1 MGDIRCENRFCIYWK
16 NGLCI
21 LDRISLDQQ
30 GMCSEC
36 ILIEMEE
43 LARKRARETALS
55 RWETEIPQEQDISG
69 CPSIGRK
76 KFSRSSEIETIGYNI
91 LYRIEFRGWKRS
103 LALMVRVEAVISAT
117 NFCFK

>member
-43 LARKRARETALS
+43 LARKRARETALN

-76 KFSRSSEIETIGYNI
+76 K
-91 LYRIEFRGWKRS
+91 
-103 LALMVRVEAVISAT
+103 V
-117 NFCFK
+117 